1 MPLCE
6 LLHKSIVASG
16 GDKNGAIC
24 EICQIVNQNVL
35 NTGIIARIIPEQ
47 KQKEW
52 VRSDGTIRPDCFSPN
67 KKCLFKISCI
77 DKNSEFET
85 SVNTFKDFTGYKL
98 YGFAE
103 LDIEQINTECPF
115 LKIIKDNYAYHG
127 SNFLDFKNHCSLMS
141 FGGKNLKE
149 LNTELKHKVNLAK
162 MSVLKK
168 F

>member
-16 GDKNGAIC
+16 GNKNDTVC
-24 EICQIVNQNVL
+24 EICQIAKQVVL
-35 NTGIIARIIPEQ
+35 DTGIIARIIPEQ

-52 VRSDGTIRPDCFSPN
+52 IRSDGTIRPDCFSPN

-77 DKNSEFET
+77 DKNDEFDT
-85 SVNTFKDFTGYKL
+85 SIDTFKNLTRYNL

-103 LDIEQINTECPF
+103 LNVEKIKTECPF
-115 LKIIKDNYAYHG
+115 LKIVKDNYAYYG
-127 SNFLDFKNHCSLMS
+127 NDCLDFKNHCSMMS
-141 FGGKNLKE
+141 FGGTNLKE
-149 LNTELKHKVNLAK
+149 LNSELKHKSNLAK
-162 MSVLKK
+162 ISVLKV